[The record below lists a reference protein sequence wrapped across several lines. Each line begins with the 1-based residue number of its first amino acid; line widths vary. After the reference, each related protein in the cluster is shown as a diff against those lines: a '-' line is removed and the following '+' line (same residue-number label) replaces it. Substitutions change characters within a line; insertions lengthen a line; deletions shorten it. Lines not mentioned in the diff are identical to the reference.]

1 MKILNI
7 SRNNLDTLSEI
18 GCLANL
24 VELNASD
31 NNLNDMKEMSILL
44 NFWPKLKR
52 FSLSGNPICFKNKYR
67 ERIIVLAPNLEYLDE
82 KEIKEISKQFL
93 QNWKISKEIS
103 QQNKTLKQETLEAT
117 HVFSSTF
124 AFDIYDSVKS
134 IFQVS
139 IGNLRSFVF
148 QF

>member
-1 MKILNI
+1 L
-7 SRNNLDTLSEI
+7 TEI
-18 GCLANL
+18 GSLVNL

-67 ERIIVLAPNLEYLDE
+67 ERIIVLAPNLEYLDD

-103 QQNKTLKQETLEAT
+103 QQNKTMKQETIEAT
-117 HVFSSTF
+117 QVFSSISLF
-124 AFDIYDSVKS
+124 LLFE
-134 IFQVS
+134 
-139 IGNLRSFVF
+139 
-148 QF
+148 